1 MKKLLLPLSIAL
13 ICYFNPLFAQQER
26 VNVDWA
32 PFANRVNLAAMGA
45 SVISPEV
52 NPNRTVTFRLNAPN
66 ATSVSVSG
74 SMFRAS
80 MNMRSAQ
87 MTKDEKG
94 IWSVTVGPFEP
105 DMYTYKFNVDGVSMI
120 DPANT
125 YANQG
130 SMPLSSILY
139 VHGNEPMYYDAKP
152 GVPHGTVT
160 AHYYYSEVTKG
171 IRNLFVYTPPN
182 YDTSKEYPVLYLMG
196 GSGEIGETWW
206 LSGNVNFIM
215 DNLLAEGKAKPMII
229 VMVNNQL
236 VHRASPNHTAV
247 SFPLVEEE
255 YLKCI
260 IPFIEKNYKV
270 IRNKSGRAISGL
282 SMGGRHAQYVGLR
295 NLNVFGS
302 IGILSAAL
310 TTADIEALKI
320 TDNKV
325 LLKDPSVN
333 NQIDYLFIGAGPDET
348 NATARHQLL
357 HEQCESVGIK
367 HEYYLGGAA
376 HDFITWRD
384 LLYYRFLPN
393 LWR

>member
-1 MKKLLLPLSIAL
+1 MKKLLLPLLIAL
-13 ICYFNPLFAQQER
+13 TCYFNPLFAQQER

-32 PFANRVNLAAMGA
+32 PFANRLNLAPMGA
-45 SVISPEV
+45 NVISPEV
-52 NPNRTVTFRLNAPN
+52 NPDRTVTFRLNAPN

-80 MNMRSAQ
+80 MNIRSAQ

-94 IWSVTVGPFEP
+94 VWSVTTGPFEP
-105 DMYTYKFNVDGVSMI
+105 DMYTYKFNVDGVSII

-139 VHGNEPMYYDAKP
+139 VNGDEPMYYDAKP

-160 AHYYYSEVTKG
+160 THYYYSEVTDG
-171 IRNLFVYTPPN
+171 IRSLYVYTPPD
-182 YDTSKEYPVLYLMG
+182 YDAGKEYPVLYLMG

-206 LSGNVNFIM
+206 LSGNANFIM

-236 VHRASPNHTAV
+236 VHRMTPNHTAV

-260 IPFIEKNYKV
+260 IPFIEENYKV

-295 NLNVFGS
+295 NLNIFGS

-310 TTADIEALKI
+310 TADDIEALKI

-357 HEQCESVGIK
+357 HEQCESLGIK

-376 HDFITWRD
+376 HDFITWRN